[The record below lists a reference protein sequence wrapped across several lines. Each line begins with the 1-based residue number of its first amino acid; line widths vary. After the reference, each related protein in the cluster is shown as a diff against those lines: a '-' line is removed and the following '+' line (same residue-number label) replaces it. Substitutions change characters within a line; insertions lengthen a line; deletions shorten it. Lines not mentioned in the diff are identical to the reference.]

1 MSGLHPV
8 PQDSLKPARAAH
20 EEEPARAAHDE
31 DIPGAM
37 DAGLRGFRFM
47 SPLGEVLLVSAGE
60 RLRGLYFAGQKDE
73 PDEAALARLGVREQ
87 ARADGML
94 ARARD
99 EIGEYFDGRRR
110 RFDLPLE
117 LVGTPFQ
124 RQVWQALLEIPFG
137 QTATY
142 GAIARRCGRPRAV
155 RAVGAAVGRNPVSII
170 VPCHRVL
177 GSDGSLTGYAGGLP
191 RKRALLSLEGGA
203 APGLFDN

>member
-1 MSGLHPV
+1 
-8 PQDSLKPARAAH
+8 
-20 EEEPARAAHDE
+20 
-31 DIPGAM
+31 M
-37 DAGLRGFRFM
+37 DADLRALRFM
-47 SPLGEVLLVSAGE
+47 SPLGEVLLVSAGD

-73 PDEAALARLGVREQ
+73 PDQAALARLGVCEQ
-87 ARADGML
+87 ARADGVL

-99 EIGEYFDGRRR
+99 EIGAYFEGRRG
-110 RFDLPLE
+110 RFDVPLE

-124 RQVWQALLEIPFG
+124 REVWQALLEIPFG
-137 QTATY
+137 ETSTY

-191 RKRALLSLEGGA
+191 RKRALLTLEGV
-203 APGLFDN
+203 PSLDLFDD